1 MSAPSAAELSAL
13 VAKSDGDLV
22 LVGCGKMGS
31 ALLTGWLDAGLPA
44 ERVLLIDPYQE
55 PLKGFIARGCRYA
68 ATLQDASPQDAKPAR
83 APLMMMLAV
92 KPQMMAGVLASAAE
106 LAGAD
111 TLILSIAAGIGM
123 DRYQAAFGSHANIVR
138 LMPNT
143 PSAIGHG
150 ITGAYP
156 SASVSAG
163 QRDLT
168 EALLGASGPL
178 IWLDDEA
185 LMHAVTA
192 ISGSGPAYVFHMI
205 EAMSQAGQDLGLS
218 AEMAHKLAEATV
230 AGAGQL
236 AIRSDESPAQ
246 LRKNVTSPKGT
257 TEAGLAVL
265 MGEDARGTAGLGELI
280 GKTAKA
286 AYDRSVELAG

>member
-1 MSAPSAAELSAL
+1 MSGQAGAL
-13 VAKSDGDLV
+13 EALIADSRGDLV

-44 ERVLLIDPYQE
+44 ERVLLIDPFQD
-55 PLKGFIARGCRYA
+55 PLQGFIDRGCRYA
-68 ATLQDASPQDAKPAR
+68 PALEQADLPQ

-92 KPQMMAGVLASAAE
+92 KPQMMADVLSAAAN
-106 LAGAD
+106 LADKA

-123 DRYQAAFGSHANIVR
+123 QSYQQAFGTNASIVR
-138 LMPNT
+138 MMPNT

-156 SASVSAG
+156 SAQVSLE
-163 QRDLT
+163 QRALT
-168 EALLGASGPL
+168 EVLLSASGPL
-178 IWLDDEA
+178 IWLDDET

-205 EAMSQAGQDLGLS
+205 EAMTQAALDLGL
-218 AEMAHKLAEATV
+218 APDLALQLAKATV

-236 AIRSDESPAQ
+236 AMRSDDTPTQ
-246 LRKNVTSPKGT
+246 LRINVTSPKGT

-265 MGEDARGTAGLGELI
+265 MGSDARGASGLSELI
-280 GKTAKA
+280 GKTARA
-286 AYDRSVELAG
+286 AYDRSVALAKG

>member
-1 MSAPSAAELSAL
+1 MGAPGADGLSAL
-13 VAKSDGDLV
+13 IAQQDGDLV

-44 ERVLLIDPYQE
+44 ERVLLVDPFKD
-55 PLKGFIARGCRYA
+55 PLSGFIAKGCRYA
-68 ATLQDASPQDAKPAR
+68 ANLQDATLTSP
-83 APLMMMLAV
+83 PLMMMLAV
-92 KPQMMAGVLASAAE
+92 KPQMMADVLASAADM
-106 LAGAD
+106 AGAES
-111 TLILSIAAGIGM
+111 LVLSIAAGICI
-123 DRYQAAFGSHANIVR
+123 DRYQASFGEHANIVR

-150 ITGAYP
+150 ITGAFP
-156 SASVSAG
+156 SASVSSR
-163 QRDLT
+163 QRELT

-178 IWLDDEA
+178 IWLDNED

-205 EAMSQAGQDLGLS
+205 EALTQAGQDLGLS
-218 AEMAHKLAEATV
+218 AEMAHQFAQATV

-236 AIRSDESPAQ
+236 AVRSEESPGQ
-246 LRKNVTSPKGT
+246 LRKNVTSPNGT
-257 TEAGLAVL
+257 TQAGLAVL
-265 MGEDARGTAGLGELI
+265 MGSDDRGTNGLGELI
-280 GKTAKA
+280 AKTAKA

>member
-1 MSAPSAAELSAL
+1 MNAAELSAL
-13 VAKSDGDLV
+13 VAQNSGDLV

-44 ERVLLIDPYQE
+44 ERVLLIDPFQE
-55 PLKGFIARGCRYA
+55 PLAGFIARGCRYA
-68 ATLQDASPQDAKPAR
+68 ANLQDAEAAG

-92 KPQMMAGVLASAAE
+92 KPQMMADVLASAAAM
-106 LAGAD
+106 AGPD
-111 TLILSIAAGIGM
+111 TLILSIAAGIGL
-123 DRYQAAFGSHANIVR
+123 DRYQAAFGNDANIVR

-156 SASVSAG
+156 SASVSDQ
-163 QRDLT
+163 QRALT

-178 IWLDDEA
+178 IWLDDED

-205 EAMSQAGQDLGLS
+205 EAMTQAGQDLGLS

-236 AIRSDESPAQ
+236 AIRSEESPSQ
-246 LRKNVTSPKGT
+246 LRKNVTSPNGT
-257 TEAGLAVL
+257 TQAGLAVL
-265 MGEDARGTAGLGELI
+265 MGQDERGTAGLGELI
-280 GKTAKA
+280 AKTAKA
-286 AYDRSVELAG
+286 AYDRSVELSG